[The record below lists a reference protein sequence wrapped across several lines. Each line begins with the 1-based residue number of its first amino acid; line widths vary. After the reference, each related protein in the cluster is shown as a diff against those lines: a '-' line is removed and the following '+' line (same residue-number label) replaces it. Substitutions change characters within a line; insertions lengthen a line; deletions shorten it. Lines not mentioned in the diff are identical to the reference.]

1 MPANTTRFG
10 NLAGLIFSTCLALPL
25 ISTQA
30 HAQIATVSVGR
41 ITYELST
48 FVGSYNNNTLLFQSQ
63 PWWNSSSTALDFANA
78 LAPVTVPN
86 SPYYLFAFSS
96 SAKVNVA
103 VAVNSGYTTG
113 SNTYVG
119 LTSVPFSH
127 SSIYEPY
134 VTATRSA
141 SSVPEINAGSLSQA
155 LLILFALWLVT
166 RPNNRPLPTISTK
179 DSRP

>member
-1 MPANTTRFG
+1 MIAITKGFG
-10 NLAGLIFSTCLALPL
+10 GWAGLILAVSLPL
-25 ISTQA
+25 ISMQA
-30 HAQIATVSVGR
+30 HAQIATVSVGG

-48 FVGSYNNNTLLFQSQ
+48 FVGSYDSNQPLFQSQ
-63 PWWNSSSTALDFANA
+63 PWWGSSSTALDFANA
-78 LAPVTVPN
+78 LAPVSVPF
-86 SPYYLFAFSS
+86 SPYYLFAFSK
-96 SAKVNVA
+96 SAKVDVA
-103 VAVNSGYTTG
+103 VAVNSGSTTG

-119 LTSVPFSH
+119 LASVPSSF

-166 RPNNRPLPTISTK
+166 WRRPA
-179 DSRP
+179 SRVA

>member
-1 MPANTTRFG
+1 MIAATKGFIKW
-10 NLAGLIFSTCLALPL
+10 AGLILAVSLPL
-25 ISTQA
+25 VSTQA
-30 HAQIATVSVGR
+30 HAQIATVSVGG

-48 FVGSYNNNTLLFQSQ
+48 FVGSYGSNPLLFQSQ
-63 PWWNSSSTALDFANA
+63 PWWGSSSTALNFANA

-86 SPYYLFAFSS
+86 SPLYLFAFGSS
-96 SAKVNVA
+96 SRIDVA
-103 VAVNSGYTTG
+103 VAANFGSSTG

-119 LTSVPFSH
+119 LTTVASSH

-155 LLILFALWLVT
+155 LLILFALWLMT
-166 RPNNRPLPTISTK
+166 WRRPA
-179 DSRP
+179 SRVA